1 MLKNQLFAGI
11 SARSTCKF
19 EHKSMETHILIAI
32 LILILQAIILIAV
45 MRNPL
50 GKELPQIQSKV
61 LELQITLAKIESS
74 LKEDFRITRLE
85 NTTIAQDNRRELN
98 NSLKEIKTELS
109 ETLKTITGQNQQ
121 SLNDIN
127 KTLAEKIEFL
137 NGKIESNNRANRDDQ
152 AKNLKDFTFELRTKF
167 DELKREQ
174 KDLTIKTTEL
184 TEKITNKVEERLRAL
199 DAQSKVDNKMMRD
212 DLTTSI
218 KGFRETMELKQNE
231 LLKNSET
238 KLDSIR
244 SAVENKLYALNEQS
258 KVDHKQMRDELT
270 LSFKSFREAMEAK
283 QNELVKNTETKLD
296 SIRAAVEEKL
306 EKTLSE
312 RLGQSF
318 ETVGKQLIEVQKG
331 LGEMQTMAADVGG
344 LKKVLS
350 NVKLRGGIGE
360 VQLAMLLEQILAP
373 NQYETN
379 FITVEGST
387 ERVEFAIKLP
397 GRNED
402 ESSIVYLPIDAKF
415 PKDSYEHLISA
426 YENAIPDDIES
437 ASKNLE
443 STIRKMAKDIRDKY
457 LGPNTTDFAIM
468 FLPFESIYA
477 EVIRRSSLV
486 DQLRNEYKITVAGPT
501 TLLAI
506 LNSLQMGFRAM
517 ALQKR
522 SSEVWRVLAKV
533 KAEFDQFGGLL
544 DKAQKNIQSGL
555 HHLETVAGARTR
567 AIKRQLNNLE
577 SMPAENTQ
585 LIDAVASDAE
595 IIEDKSENPEQLHI
609 EF

>member
-1 MLKNQLFAGI
+1 
-11 SARSTCKF
+11 
-19 EHKSMETHILIAI
+19 MELYLLMTICGL
-32 LILILQAIILIAV
+32 LILAIILIIFL
-45 MRNPL
+45 RSKSGN
-50 GKELPQIQSKV
+50 ELPQLQSKV
-61 LELQITLAKIESS
+61 LELQSSLAKIESN
-74 LKEDFRITRLE
+74 LKEDFRISRQE
-85 NTTIAQDNRRELN
+85 NTTTAQENRRELN
-98 NSLKEIKTELS
+98 DSLKDIKTDLA
-109 ETLKTITGQNQQ
+109 ETLKTITDHSRM
-121 SLNDIN
+121 SLNEIN
-127 KTLAEKIEFL
+127 KTLVDKTELL
-137 NGKIESNNRANRDDQ
+137 NTKLENNNKVNRDDQ
-152 AKNLKDFTFELRTKF
+152 AKNIRDFTFEQRTKF
-167 DELKREQ
+167 DELKLEQ
-174 KDLTIKTTEL
+174 KEL
-184 TEKITNKVEERLRAL
+184 TSKTEELLDKIITKVE
-199 DAQSKVDNKMMRD
+199 V
-212 DLTTSI
+212 
-218 KGFRETMELKQNE
+218 
-231 LLKNSET
+231 
-238 KLDSIR
+238 KL
-244 SAVENKLYALNEQS
+244 NALNEQS
-258 KVDHKQMRDELT
+258 KADHKYMRDELAS
-270 LSFKSFREAMEAK
+270 SFKGFREVMEAK

-306 EKTLSE
+306 EKTLSD
-312 RLGQSF
+312 RLGQGF
-318 ETVGKQLIEVQKG
+318 ETVGKLLIEVQKG

-373 NQYETN
+373 NQYDAN
-379 FITVEGST
+379 VITVEGSS

-397 GRNED
+397 GRNDD
-402 ESSIVYLPIDAKF
+402 ENSIVYLPIDAKF
-415 PKDSYEHLISA
+415 PKESYEHLISA

-486 DQLRNEYKITVAGPT
+486 DQLRHEYKITVAGPT

-522 SSEVWRVLAKV
+522 SSEVWRVLATV
-533 KAEFDQFGGLL
+533 KSEFEQFGGLL

-577 SMPAENTQ
+577 SMPLVNTQ
-585 LIDAVASDAE
+585 LIDTVVNDAE
-595 IIEDKSENPEQLHI
+595 IIDDKQDKAEQLNI
-609 EF
+609 DF